1 MKTIY
6 SLLMMAVLVAL
17 GPACG
22 KKDTAFR
29 MDLIKYLDNSY
40 TRSFEESLKTGLA
53 NAGLVEGRDYKLRIR
68 SAQGDMATLTM
79 LVDAAVNARTDLLI
93 TFQSPTLYTAIQRAP
108 SVNKIFTLL
117 QNPFILGAGQSD
129 DDHLPRLTGL
139 YLVPPFE
146 EMLDLIEQCSPPI
159 SSIGTIYDPGND
171 DSVYR
176 RDELARMAAE
186 RSIQTI
192 AVPYTSQNEIMMA
205 TDSLMSQSPK
215 AVIHLQDPAQDIT
228 FPALFK
234 NSVRRKIP
242 VFSLV
247 YNMEKIG
254 AVIACSTDRQE
265 IGNQFANM
273 VVRIVR
279 GEDPSFMPLEND
291 RALKKRYGYNR
302 TVASDIRLTLP
313 ESLLQKSE

>member
-1 MKTIY
+1 MKNLFV
-6 SLLMMAVLVAL
+6 LLTMVVLMLV
-17 GPACG
+17 GSSCG
-22 KKDTAFR
+22 KKETVFR

-40 TRSFEESLKTGLA
+40 TRSFEESLKTGLQT
-53 NAGLVEGRDYKLRIR
+53 AGLVEGRDYKLRVR
-68 SAQGDMATLTM
+68 SAQGDMSTLAM
-79 LVDAAVNARTDLLI
+79 LVDAAVNAQTDLLI

-129 DDHLPRLTGL
+129 DDHLPKLTGL

-159 SSIGTIYDPGND
+159 TSIGTIYDPGND

-176 RDELARMAAE
+176 RDELARLAAE
-186 RSIQTI
+186 RSIQTMAI
-192 AVPYTSQNEIMMA
+192 PYTSQNEIMMA
-205 TDSLMSQSPK
+205 TDSLMSQAPK

-234 NSVRRKIP
+234 NSSRRKIP

-265 IGNQFANM
+265 IGSQFANM

-279 GEDPSFMPLEND
+279 GEDPSIMPLEND
-291 RALKKRYGYNR
+291 RALKKRVGYNR

>member
-1 MKTIY
+1 MKNLFV
-6 SLLMMAVLVAL
+6 LLTMVVLMLV
-17 GPACG
+17 GSSCG
-22 KKDTAFR
+22 KKETIFR

-40 TRSFEESLKTGLA
+40 TRSFEESLKTGLQT
-53 NAGLVEGRDYKLRIR
+53 AGLVEGRDYKLRVR
-68 SAQGDMATLTM
+68 SAQGDMSTLAM
-79 LVDAAVNARTDLLI
+79 LVDAAVNAQTDLLI

-129 DDHLPRLTGL
+129 DDHLPKLTGL

-205 TDSLMSQSPK
+205 TDSLMSQAPK

-234 NSVRRKIP
+234 NSSRRKIP

-265 IGNQFANM
+265 IGSQFANM

-279 GEDPSFMPLEND
+279 GEDPSIMPLEND
-291 RALKKRYGYNR
+291 RALKKRVGYNR
-302 TVASDIRLTLP
+302 TVATDIRLTLP

>member
-1 MKTIY
+1 MKNLFV
-6 SLLMMAVLVAL
+6 LLAMVGWMVV
-17 GPACG
+17 GSSCG

-40 TRSFEESLKTGLA
+40 TRSFEESLRKGLQES
-53 NAGLVEGRDYKLRIR
+53 GLVEGRDYTLRAR
-68 SAQGDMATLTM
+68 SAQGDMSTLTL
-79 LVDAAVNARTDLLI
+79 LVDAAVNAQSDLLI

-129 DDHLPRLTGL
+129 DDHLPKLTGL

-159 SSIGTIYDPGND
+159 SSIGAIYDPGND

-176 RDELARMAAE
+176 RDELARLAAE

-192 AVPYTSQNEIMMA
+192 AIPYTSQNEIMMA
-205 TDSLMSQSPK
+205 TDSLMSQAPK

-234 NSVRRKIP
+234 NSSRRKIP

-265 IGNQFANM
+265 IGSQFANM

-291 RALKKRYGYNR
+291 RALKKRIGYNR

-313 ESLLQKSE
+313 ESLLEKSE